1 MSQDGRNW
9 QRDSAAGP
17 QLAVGLA
24 FIVALGGAVGFIVV
38 YGTGG
43 QPQLEGLLLG
53 GALLGLAIGIGTFA
67 HRLLPFQ
74 EETEE
79 REQMTSADD
88 DRDAVSEGLSEGLA
102 PLTARRT
109 VLGLFGVAGAAL
121 VAALVVP
128 LRGLGPA
135 PLPRLRTTAWRR
147 GLRLV
152 DAGTDEPVRATD
164 LAIGEAVTAY
174 PEGAGKPA
182 DSVVLVLRIPE
193 GSMAPAPGRPA
204 AAPDGYA
211 VFSKVCTHAGCPV
224 GLFQAATLELV
235 CPCHQSIFDVAQRA
249 EPTFGPAA
257 RPLPQLPVD
266 IDEQGYLRA
275 TDDFDQP
282 VGPSFWSR
290 K

>member
-1 MSQDGRNW
+1 MARDDPDQSAGTAGV
-9 QRDSAAGP
+9 QRAI
-17 QLAVGLA
+17 GLA
-24 FIVALGGAVGFIVV
+24 FVVALGGAVGFLVV

-53 GALLGLAIGIGTFA
+53 VALLGLAVGIGAFA

-79 REQMTSADD
+79 REQMTSDDD
-88 DRDAVSEGLSEGLA
+88 DREAVSEGLSEGLA

-109 VLGLFGVAGAAL
+109 VLGLFGAAGAAL

-128 LRGLGPA
+128 LRGLGPD
-135 PLPRLRTTAWRR
+135 PLPRLRHTSWRR

-152 DAGTDEPVRATD
+152 DAGTDEPVRAED
-164 LAIGEAVTAY
+164 LALGAAVTAY
-174 PEGAGKPA
+174 PEGQGKPA

-193 GSMAPAPGRPA
+193 GAMDVPPGQEDR
-204 AAPDGYA
+204 APDGFA

-224 GLFQAATLELV
+224 GLFQAETLELV
-235 CPCHQSIFDVAQRA
+235 CPCHQSVFDVAQRA

-257 RPLPQLPVD
+257 RSLPQLPVA
-266 IDEQGYLRA
+266 IDDEGYLRA
-275 TDDFDQP
+275 TDDFDEP
-282 VGPSFWSR
+282 IGPSFWSR
-290 K
+290 DG